1 VGQAGSL
8 RAGWLPALCRR
19 RLPIGAQAASLPHK
33 SSEVRMDLGLNGK
46 VAVVAAASQGLG
58 RACAQAL
65 AKEGARVAILSRR
78 QEELDK
84 VAKEIGAELPI
95 ACNLAVGAE
104 IEAAIGRVQ
113 EKLGPVSIL
122 VNNCGGPPAGT
133 FDTITERQWA
143 ESFEQVFLSA
153 LRLTRAVLPMMR
165 EGKWGRIVNIVSSSV
180 EQPIPGLIVSNAFR
194 PALAGWAKTL
204 SAEVAVDNVLV
215 TCVAP
220 GRILTSRTEVLDRA
234 AAEKSGRPIEQI
246 RAERVVA
253 VPLKRYGTPEEF
265 GAAVAFLASERA
277 SYMTG
282 SVVRIDGGAIAC
294 I

>member
-1 VGQAGSL
+1 
-8 RAGWLPALCRR
+8 
-19 RLPIGAQAASLPHK
+19 
-33 SSEVRMDLGLNGK
+33 MDLGIEGK

-58 RACAQAL
+58 KACAQAL

-78 QEELDK
+78 QDELDK
-84 VAKEIGAELPI
+84 VAKEIGAALPV
-95 ACNLAVGAE
+95 ACNLAVAAD
-104 IEAAIGRVQ
+104 IDAAIAKV
-113 EKLGPVSIL
+113 EATLGPVSIL

-133 FDTITERQWA
+133 FDTITEKQWA

-165 EGKWGRIVNIVSSSV
+165 AAQWGRIVNIVSSSV

-204 SAEVAVDNVLV
+204 AAEVAGDHILV
-215 TCVAP
+215 TCAAP
-220 GRILTSRTEVLDRA
+220 GRILTARTAALDRA
-234 AAEKSGRPIEQI
+234 MSEKQGRPIEQVQ
-246 RAERVVA
+246 AERVIA

-277 SYMTG
+277 SYLTG
-282 SVVRIDGGAIAC
+282 SLLRIDGGAVAAL
-294 I
+294 

>member
-1 VGQAGSL
+1 MELG
-8 RAGWLPALCRR
+8 
-19 RLPIGAQAASLPHK
+19 IG
-33 SSEVRMDLGLNGK
+33 GK

-58 RACAQAL
+58 KASAQAL

-78 QEELDK
+78 QEELDR
-84 VAKEIGAELPI
+84 VAHEIGAALPV
-95 ACNLAVGAE
+95 ACNLASATD
-104 IEAAIGRVQ
+104 IEAAIAKVA

-133 FDTITERQWA
+133 FDTITEKQWE

-165 EGKWGRIVNIVSSSV
+165 AAKWGRIVNIVSSSV
-180 EQPIPGLIVSNAFR
+180 EQPLPGLIVSNAFR

-204 SAEVAVDNVLV
+204 SAEVAADNILV

-220 GRILTSRTEVLDRA
+220 GRILTARTETLDRA
-234 AAEKSGRPIEQI
+234 ASEKTGRPLDQI
-246 RAERVVA
+246 RQERVAA

-265 GAAVAFLASERA
+265 GAAVAFLTSDRA
-277 SYMTG
+277 SYLTG
-282 SVVRIDGGAIAC
+282 SVLRVDGGAVAGI
-294 I
+294 

>member
-1 VGQAGSL
+1 
-8 RAGWLPALCRR
+8 
-19 RLPIGAQAASLPHK
+19 
-33 SSEVRMDLGLNGK
+33 MDLGINGK

-58 RACAQAL
+58 KACAQAL

-84 VAKEIGAELPI
+84 VAKEIGAEFGV
-95 ACNLAVGAE
+95 ACNLASAAD
-104 IEAAIGRVQ
+104 IDAAIEKVKA
-113 EKLGPVSIL
+113 KLGPVSIL

-133 FDTITERQWA
+133 FETITEKQWE

-165 EGKWGRIVNIVSSSV
+165 AAKWGRIVNIVSSSV

-204 SAEVAVDNVLV
+204 SAEVASDNVLI
-215 TCVAP
+215 TCAAP
-220 GRILTSRTEVLDRA
+220 GRILTARTASLDKA
-234 AAEKSGRPIEQI
+234 MAEKSGRPIEQVS
-246 RAERVVA
+246 AERVVA

-282 SVVRIDGGAIAC
+282 SVLRVDGGAVVAL
-294 I
+294 

>member
-1 VGQAGSL
+1 
-8 RAGWLPALCRR
+8 
-19 RLPIGAQAASLPHK
+19 
-33 SSEVRMDLGLNGK
+33 MDLGIGGK

-65 AKEGARVAILSRR
+65 VKEGARVAILSRR

-84 VAKEIGAELPI
+84 VAAEIGAALPL
-95 ACNLAVGAE
+95 ACNLAVAAD
-104 IEAAIGRVQ
+104 IDAAIEQVKV
-113 EKLGPVSIL
+113 KLGPVSIL

-133 FDTITERQWA
+133 FDTITEKQWA

-165 EGKWGRIVNIVSSSV
+165 AARWGRIVNIVSSSV

-204 SAEVAVDNVLV
+204 SAEVASDNILV
-215 TCVAP
+215 TCAAP
-220 GRILTSRTEVLDRA
+220 GRILTSRAESLDRA
-234 AAEKSGRPIEQI
+234 MAEKSGRAIEDV
-246 RAERVVA
+246 RAERVFA

-277 SYMTG
+277 SYLTG
-282 SVVRIDGGAIAC
+282 SLLRVDGGAIAAL
-294 I
+294 

>member
-1 VGQAGSL
+1 
-8 RAGWLPALCRR
+8 
-19 RLPIGAQAASLPHK
+19 
-33 SSEVRMDLGLNGK
+33 MDLGINGK

-65 AKEGARVAILSRR
+65 ANEGARVAILSRR
-78 QEELDK
+78 PEELEK
-84 VAKEIGAELPI
+84 VAKEIGAALPV
-95 ACNLAVGAE
+95 ACNLAVASE
-104 IEAAIGRVQ
+104 IEAAIEKVK

-133 FDTITERQWA
+133 FDTITEKQWA
-143 ESFEQVFLSA
+143 EAFEQVFLSA

-165 EGKWGRIVNIVSSSV
+165 AAKWGRVVNIVSSSV

-204 SAEVAVDNVLV
+204 SAEVAADNILV
-215 TCVAP
+215 SCVAP

-234 AAEKSGRPIEQI
+234 AAEKSGRPIEQV
-246 RAERVVA
+246 RAERLVA

-265 GAAVAFLASERA
+265 GAAVAFLASDRA

-282 SVVRIDGGAIAC
+282 SVLRVDGGAVAGI
-294 I
+294 

>member
-1 VGQAGSL
+1 
-8 RAGWLPALCRR
+8 
-19 RLPIGAQAASLPHK
+19 
-33 SSEVRMDLGLNGK
+33 MDLGIKGK

-58 RACAQAL
+58 KASAQAL

-84 VAKEIGAELPI
+84 VAKEIGAEAAV
-95 ACNLAVGAE
+95 ACNLASAGD
-104 IEAAIGRVQ
+104 ISAAI
-113 EKLGPVSIL
+113 EKVKTQLGPVSIL

-133 FDTITERQWA
+133 FDSITEQQWV

-165 EGKWGRIVNIVSSSV
+165 AAKWGRVINIVSSSV
-180 EQPIPGLIVSNAFR
+180 EQPIAGLIVSNAFR

-204 SAEVAVDNVLV
+204 SAEVAADNVLV

-220 GRILTSRTEVLDRA
+220 GRILTARTASLDRA
-234 AAEKSGRPIEQI
+234 MSEKTGRPIEEI
-246 RAERVVA
+246 AAERTVA

-265 GAAVAFLASERA
+265 GATVAFLASDRA
-277 SYMTG
+277 SYTTG
-282 SVVRIDGGAIAC
+282 SVLRVDGGAVAGI
-294 I
+294 

>member
-1 VGQAGSL
+1 
-8 RAGWLPALCRR
+8 
-19 RLPIGAQAASLPHK
+19 
-33 SSEVRMDLGLNGK
+33 MDLGINGK
-46 VAVVAAASQGLG
+46 IAVVAAASQGLG
-58 RACAQAL
+58 KACAQAL

-84 VAKEIGAELPI
+84 VAAEIGAALPL
-95 ACNLAVGAE
+95 ACNLAVAAD
-104 IEAAIGRVQ
+104 IEAAIEKVK

-133 FDTITERQWA
+133 FDTITEKQWA

-165 EGKWGRIVNIVSSSV
+165 AARWGRIVNIVSSSV
-180 EQPIPGLIVSNAFR
+180 EQPLAGLIVSNAFR

-204 SAEVAVDNVLV
+204 SAEVAADNILV
-215 TCVAP
+215 TCAAP

-234 AAEKSGRPIEQI
+234 AAEKTGKPIEQI
-246 RAERVVA
+246 RSERVAA

-265 GAAVAFLASERA
+265 GAAVAFMASDRG
-277 SYMTG
+277 SYFTG
-282 SVVRIDGGAIAC
+282 SVLRVDGGAVAGI
-294 I
+294 

>member
-1 VGQAGSL
+1 
-8 RAGWLPALCRR
+8 
-19 RLPIGAQAASLPHK
+19 
-33 SSEVRMDLGLNGK
+33 MDLGINGK

-95 ACNLAVGAE
+95 ACNLAVSGE
-104 IEAAIGRVQ
+104 IEAAIAKVH

-133 FDTITERQWA
+133 FDSITERQWA

-165 EGKWGRIVNIVSSSV
+165 AAKWGRIVNIVSSSV

-204 SAEVAVDNVLV
+204 SAEVAVDNILV

-234 AAEKSGRPIEQI
+234 AAEKSGRPIEQV